1 MAPMPAAHPNDDDAL
16 ALRIRPMVRE
26 DQVHHLQRG
35 DPLYLLGNAG
45 LAVMTTV
52 ALHDAAPLPWLLA
65 WLAATLLATAGHGWM
80 TWRQH
85 GRTDQV
91 DLQLRNV
98 TRMSAVSG
106 LLWAAGVLLV
116 YPGADD
122 IHRALLIVLLG
133 GMATSAKFSL
143 AVHLPALFALYFPM
157 VAGLVIAALGSGGS
171 ARWVVVILA
180 PLWLA
185 GAVARARQMHAAL
198 IASFRNRHTAS
209 LLAAD
214 LQAQKDVAV
223 ALGQSRSRFL
233 AAASHDL
240 RQPVH
245 ALSLFVSALQ
255 QQPPADE
262 ARRLLGHVRNTVDGM
277 GAMFKATLIKVLNSS
292 SP

>member
-1 MAPMPAAHPNDDDAL
+1 
-16 ALRIRPMVRE
+16 MVRE

-45 LAVMTTV
+45 LAVMTTI
-52 ALHDAAPLPWLLA
+52 ALHDAAPLSWLLG
-65 WLAATLLATAGHGWM
+65 WLAATLLTTAWHGWM

-85 GRTDQV
+85 GRADQV
-91 DLQLRNV
+91 ELQLRNV

-106 LLWAAGVLLV
+106 LLWATGVLLF
-116 YPGADD
+116 YPEADD

-133 GMATSAKFSL
+133 
-143 AVHLPALFALYFPM
+143 AVHLPALFALYVPI
-157 VAGLVIAALGSGGS
+157 VAGVVIAALGSGGP

-180 PLWLA
+180 LFWLA
-185 GAVARARQMHAAL
+185 GAVARARQMHDSL
-198 IASFRNRHTAS
+198 IASFRNRHTTT

-277 GAMFKATLIKVLNSS
+277 GAMFNALLDISRLDAEMVR
-292 SP
+292 PA